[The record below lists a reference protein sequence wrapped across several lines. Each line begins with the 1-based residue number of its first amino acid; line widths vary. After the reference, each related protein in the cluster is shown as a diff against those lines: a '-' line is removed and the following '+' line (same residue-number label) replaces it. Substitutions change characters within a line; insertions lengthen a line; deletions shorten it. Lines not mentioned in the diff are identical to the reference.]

1 MVEWER
7 RDVEGGGKLVISWE
21 DCSESPR
28 EWCNIGHFLTWAGRY
43 GSPDEN
49 LFADPMGL
57 LEELLGEFFGYAELA
72 AAVEGGR
79 IPGLRF
85 DGRGVLEEQG
95 WKGGW
100 SEVYGWEAED
110 DEECRKDAL
119 CEAMAEELAACRRLL
134 DDKICILPVF
144 MFDHTGIAYS
154 TVDFN
159 DPWDSGFV
167 GFIYASSADL
177 EKAGIEQGRP
187 RKEVE
192 RYLRKEVER
201 YSQWANGEVFCLE
214 LYDKDGELVDSV
226 GGVYDDMLEEQA
238 EQLVKDAA

>member
-7 RDVEGGGKLVISWE
+7 RDVEGAGKLVISWE